1 MTSWKRRI
9 RSLSRNSSA
18 RRLHHLKQSHRLPDA
33 ALHQEPEEIQDLT
46 TPPAPPI
53 ILTPQVACSPDT
65 DMDVLWHIA
74 LHLPELRKWIVA
86 NPQADAAILEFISQA
101 GGPGVKPA
109 LEVLLE
115 SLETEAPR

>member
-1 MTSWKRRI
+1 M
-9 RSLSRNSSA
+9 
-18 RRLHHLKQSHRLPDA
+18 PDA